1 VLPANPV
8 EASEM
13 KKIKA
18 ISLLCAFC
26 CVAGAASLY
35 SAIEAR
41 AQSRQYINGTVV
53 GISGRLAGRSR
64 PFRLIVNNYTTPGQ
78 VRELNDALQRGGQD
92 ELLRALSGMNAGR
105 VQLGT
110 GVGVRANAIIADPWG
125 EGGTK
130 LTVFYERNV
139 SFYELRYG
147 TRSENYRI
155 GYAEIFLDSR
165 GRGEG
170 TFIPA
175 ARVRLRDG
183 NTWEVEDFGVFP
195 ARLMGLRSSGRVPAR

>member
-1 VLPANPV
+1 
-8 EASEM
+8 M
-13 KKIKA
+13 KKTIVLK
-18 ISLLCAFC
+18 LLCALC
-26 CVAGAASLY
+26 CIMCASFFQPAA
-35 SAIEAR
+35 EAKG
-41 AQSRQYINGTVV
+41 QSRQYVNGTVV
-53 GISGRLAGRSR
+53 GISGRSAGRSR
-64 PFRLIVNNYTTPGQ
+64 PFRLIVNSYTTPGQ

-92 ELLRALSGMNAGR
+92 ELLRALSEMNAGR
-105 VQLGT
+105 VQVGT
-110 GVGVRANAIIADPWG
+110 GVGVRANAVISDPWG

-155 GYAEIFLDSR
+155 GYAEIFLDR
-165 GRGEG
+165 NGRGEG

-195 ARLMGLRSSGRVPAR
+195 ARLLGLRSGGALRPR

>member
-1 VLPANPV
+1 
-8 EASEM
+8 M
-13 KKIKA
+13 KKRNPIG
-18 ISLLCAFC
+18 LLCALC
-26 CVAGAASLY
+26 CVVGGTFFYAA
-35 SAIEAR
+35 AEAK

-53 GISGRLAGRSR
+53 GISGRSAGRSR
-64 PFRLIVNNYTTPGQ
+64 PFRLIVNSYTTPGQ

-105 VQLGT
+105 VQLGS
-110 GVGVRANAIIADPWG
+110 GVGIRANAIIADPWG

-147 TRSENYRI
+147 ARSENYRI
-155 GYAEIFLDSR
+155 GYAEMFLDGR

-183 NTWEVEDFGVFP
+183 NTWEVEDFGVLP
-195 ARLMGLRSSGRVPAR
+195 ARLLGLRSSGRVPAR